1 MILNPRLIP
10 KCPKENSKKEFS
22 CIQEDATRGILSAE
36 VPAQSPQAG
45 GSDLK
50 ECFVNTDVS

>member
-1 MILNPRLIP
+1 MILNPRLIS

-22 CIQEDATRGILSAE
+22 CIQQDATHEILSAE
-36 VPAQSPQAG
+36 VPAQSSQAG

-50 ECFVNTDVS
+50 ECFVNMDAS